1 MPPHS
6 RPPADRRPAPRSFPR
21 NNPRSNGRPED
32 GEFRSPVPS
41 PWPAP
46 APLLPPLSADARK
59 LLETLS
65 RALATVRP
73 LRTAHRKALPR
84 DIADLSRLLTV
95 DRAELHHPYWGS
107 PGLASAY
114 LHYFLPWNIVR
125 LARLL
130 AALPLPDP
138 RLWLDR
144 GLRPWLLDAG
154 SGPLT
159 LPLALWLARPDWR
172 SLPLGVLALDTAAL
186 PLDLGR
192 RLLQVWAELA
202 GQPLAWTLSTA
213 RGPLEHLPRHAA
225 RLLRERGGDNAP
237 SVWMVSAAN
246 VLNELYGKGAD
257 HEAAATG
264 DSDAADAEEEN
275 AAAAGRLPGVLDALA
290 PLLWEGPEGDDAPA
304 PAALFVEPGT
314 RLGGKTIMRLRTLA
328 LEGGLSSLAPC
339 PCDGE
344 CPLLADRRR
353 GWCHFTFD
361 SNGAPGWLRALSEQ
375 AGLAKSSLS
384 LAPLLLV
391 PADKAA
397 PPAADAVRILSAPF
411 RVPGL
416 RGEARYACSARG
428 LLLLERAEALPSGG
442 LLHAV
447 VPQEPAVDARSGAL
461 VLPAPAPKRPPA
473 GKARGPRPSRPQE
486 RREEQN
492 TAPQR
497 VRRPAGERG
506 RSGKSGAPFQKG
518 R

>member
-6 RPPADRRPAPRSFPR
+6 RPPADRRSAPRSPSRPAPRSHD
-21 NNPRSNGRPED
+21 RPGE
-32 GEFRSPVPS
+32 GEFRPPLPS
-41 PWPAP
+41 PWAAP
-46 APLLPPLSADARK
+46 TPLLPPLSADARR

-114 LHYFLPWNIVR
+114 MHYFLPWNIVR

-138 RLWLDR
+138 RLWLER

-192 RLLQVWAELA
+192 RLLQVWAELS
-202 GQPLAWTLSTA
+202 GQPLAWTFSTA

-225 RLLRERGGDNAP
+225 RLLRDRGGDAAP

-264 DSDAADAEEEN
+264 DNDGADREEES

-290 PLLWEGPEGDDAPA
+290 PLLWEGPEGDGAPA

-328 LEGGLSSLAPC
+328 LEGGLSSPAPC
-339 PCDGE
+339 PHDGE

-361 SNGAPGWLRALSEQ
+361 SDGAPGWLRALSEQ

-397 PPAADAVRILSAPF
+397 APAADAVRILSAPF

-428 LLLLERAEALPSGG
+428 LLLLERAEALPSGA
-442 LLHAV
+442 LLHTA

-461 VLPAPAPKRPPA
+461 VLPAPVPRRAPAEKARVPRPPH
-473 GKARGPRPSRPQE
+473 PQG
-486 RREEQN
+486 RREERDA
-492 TAPQR
+492 APQR
-497 VRRPAGERG
+497 PRRPAGERG
-506 RSGKSGAPFQKG
+506 RPGKPGAPFQKG